1 MSFVS
6 TTFTPAPSGTLFI
19 YYRIPILSF
28 FVTTSRFLSMWR
40 WMRSTIWRALRMV
53 PGCISYIYYQRI
65 PFSGLQGRSCR
76 VVQLSAGTTAGNSG
90 RGTIAVKETYL
101 AVAGRIRREVQEL
114 ATVVERV
121 QRIWQQAGRSTD
133 DYLVD
138 ATALN
143 LHGFYAGIER
153 LLEVIADG
161 IDQTKPLGAHWH
173 QDLLRQM
180 AAEMSGIR
188 PAVLSP
194 QTRDRLERYRGF
206 RHVVRNVY
214 TFNLDPEHVGLLV
227 RQLEPTA
234 NATLA
239 ELTAQSSALS
249 FPRAPF
255 SNQINMDGVYCNNA
269 VL

>member
-1 MSFVS
+1 M
-6 TTFTPAPSGTLFI
+6 
-19 YYRIPILSF
+19 
-28 FVTTSRFLSMWR
+28 
-40 WMRSTIWRALRMV
+40 
-53 PGCISYIYYQRI
+53 
-65 PFSGLQGRSCR
+65 
-76 VVQLSAGTTAGNSG
+76 
-90 RGTIAVKETYL
+90 KEAYL

-161 IDQTKPLGAHWH
+161 IDQIKPLGAHWH

-206 RHVVRNVY
+206 RHVVRNGY

-269 VL
+269 VLQQRPLSLSLVQEGTTRSLGKMALGKKRIILLNCKSER

>member
-1 MSFVS
+1 M
-6 TTFTPAPSGTLFI
+6 
-19 YYRIPILSF
+19 
-28 FVTTSRFLSMWR
+28 
-40 WMRSTIWRALRMV
+40 
-53 PGCISYIYYQRI
+53 
-65 PFSGLQGRSCR
+65 
-76 VVQLSAGTTAGNSG
+76 
-90 RGTIAVKETYL
+90 KETYL

-153 LLEVIADG
+153 LLEVIAGG

-180 AAEMSGIR
+180 AAEMPGIR

-214 TFNLDPEHVGLLV
+214 TFNLDLEHVGLLV
-227 RQLEPTA
+227 RQLQPTA

-269 VL
+269 VLQQRPYQT